1 MRILASPAFSN
12 SAANPYN
19 ALLYQSLQ
27 ALDITVD
34 EYSHKRALTG
44 HYDIAH
50 FHWPDGYVNT
60 PNLFKAWQ
68 RAILLTSILMLLKLK
83 GTRIVWTVH
92 NIFPHDAHHPK
103 LSGNFMH
110 WFVAQCAGLIFM
122 TSQSQAAFKEHYR
135 TREDVTSIVI
145 PHGHYRSSYS
155 ASIPPGEAKK
165 WLGLEP
171 KDKVLLFFGMVKPY
185 KNVDGLI
192 EAFEQ
197 ASLPDYVLVIA
208 GNPGTGELAERLAD
222 LCRPHPRIVPRL
234 LFIPEHDVHR
244 YFSAA
249 DITVLPYSNILNSGA
264 LLLSLSF
271 NVPVIAPSI
280 GAMKDLQEALG
291 SAWIH
296 NYPADFN
303 HNVLQSAVTHLEQQS
318 RPRECPLSAYDWQN
332 LAASTRLFYQSV
344 ITGAP
349 PESAHKA
356 ANQTS

>member
-12 SAANPYN
+12 SAVNPYN
-19 ALLYQSLQ
+19 ALLYQALQ
-27 ALDITVD
+27 TKDATVD

-92 NIFPHDAHHPK
+92 NVFPHDAHHPK
-103 LSGNFMH
+103 LSENFMH
-110 WFVAQCAGLIFM
+110 GFVSQCAGLIFM
-122 TSQSQAAFKEHYR
+122 TSQSQSAFQNHYP
-135 TREDVTSIVI
+135 TRKDLKSVVI

-155 ASIPPGEAKK
+155 DKISPAEAKE
-165 WLGLEP
+165 WLGL
-171 KDKVLLFFGMVKPY
+171 KDTDKVLLFFGMVKPY

-192 EAFEQ
+192 EAFVQ
-197 ASLPDYVLVIA
+197 ASLPDYTLVIA
-208 GNPGTGELAERLAD
+208 GNPDSRELAERITSLS
-222 LCRPHPRIVPRL
+222 RSHPRILPHL
-234 LFIPEHDVHR
+234 KFIPENDVHR

-249 DITVLPYSNILNSGA
+249 DIAVLPYSNILNSGA

-280 GAMKDLQEALG
+280 GAMKDLQETLG

-296 NYPADFN
+296 NYQAEFN
-303 HNVLQSAVTHLEQQS
+303 HSALQSAVTQLGEKS
-318 RPRECPLSAYDWQN
+318 RPAECPLSAYDWHN
-332 LAASTRLFYQSV
+332 LAASTRQFYQTV
-344 ITGAP
+344 VTGAP
-349 PESAHKA
+349 PATGKA
-356 ANQTS
+356 AKQTS